1 MPHGGIN
8 HRNTQP
14 TLKPLSSNMTESQNS
29 FFAKA
34 FEKNRLVTVALIFLL
49 GFVCGVAFTVYKGSG
64 LLPKS
69 SAEAVPSP
77 PPHDEELH
85 QAIVKLEAEV
95 TAKPNDHQAWTRLG
109 NLYFDTDQ
117 AQKAITAYE
126 KALALNPNDANIL
139 TDLGVMYRRIKEPRQ
154 AIARFEQAM
163 AKDPTHLPSRYNKG
177 IVLIGDLG
185 DPQGA
190 IASWEEMLKID
201 PQATN
206 GNGLAI
212 SELIEKVKKE
222 AASKK

>member
-1 MPHGGIN
+1 
-8 HRNTQP
+8 
-14 TLKPLSSNMTESQNS
+14 MTESQNS
-29 FFAKA
+29 FIANA
-34 FEKNRLVTVALIFLL
+34 FEKNRLLTVALIFLV
-49 GFVCGVAFTVYKGSG
+49 GFVSGVAFTVYKGAG

-69 SAEAVPSP
+69 TTEAAPTP

-85 QAIVKLEAEV
+85 QAIVKLEGEV
-95 TAKPNDHQAWTRLG
+95 TTKPDDHQAWTRLG

-117 AQKAITAYE
+117 PQKAIAAYE
-126 KALALNPNDANIL
+126 KSLAQNPKDANVL
-139 TDLGVMYRRIKEPRQ
+139 TDLGVMYRRIKEPHQ

-163 AKDPTHLPSRYNKG
+163 AADPTHLPSRYNKG

-206 GNGLAI
+206 GSGLAI

-222 AASKK
+222 AAAKK

>member
-1 MPHGGIN
+1 
-8 HRNTQP
+8 
-14 TLKPLSSNMTESQNS
+14 MTKSQNS
-29 FFAKA
+29 FFADA
-34 FEKNRLVTVALIFLL
+34 FEKNRLMTIALIFLA

-69 SAEAVPSP
+69 AAEAVPTP
-77 PPHDEELH
+77 PPHNEELH

-95 TAKPNDHQAWTRLG
+95 TAKPDDHQAWTRLG

-117 AQKAITAYE
+117 PQKAIAAYE
-126 KALALNPNDANIL
+126 KALTQNPKDANVL

-163 AKDPTHLPSRYNKG
+163 AADPKHLPSRYNKG

-206 GNGLAI
+206 GSGLAI
-212 SELIEKVKKE
+212 NELIEKVKKE
-222 AASKK
+222 TASKK